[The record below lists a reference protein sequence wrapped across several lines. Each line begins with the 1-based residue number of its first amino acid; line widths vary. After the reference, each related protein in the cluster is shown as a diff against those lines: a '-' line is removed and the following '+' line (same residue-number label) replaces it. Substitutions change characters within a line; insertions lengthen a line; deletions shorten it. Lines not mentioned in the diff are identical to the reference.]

1 MEKIIV
7 LSIPFLGTAFGAAM
21 VFFLKGKMN
30 RKLEKILLGFAS
42 GVMMAASVWSLL
54 MPAIELEQQQ
64 GGIAWFPAAAGF
76 LMGVG
81 FLLALDRLVPRL
93 RPEGKKQ
100 GEADADIQKT
110 VMLVL
115 AVFPQI
121 LGWFAAL
128 VGIYDPTNALFAF
141 MFFCVIILLMSIT
154 AIVSKLN
161 EKSKQ
166 LIQSVALLE
175 KRVRELEDEG

>member
-1 MEKIIV
+1 M
-7 LSIPFLGTAFGAAM
+7 
-21 VFFLKGKMN
+21 
-30 RKLEKILLGFAS
+30 AS
-42 GVMMAASVWSLL
+42 GV
-54 MPAIELEQQQ
+54 
-64 GGIAWFPAAAGF
+64 
-76 LMGVG
+76 
-81 FLLALDRLVPRL
+81 
-93 RPEGKKQ
+93 
-100 GEADADIQKT
+100 

-121 LGWFAAL
+121 LGWLAAL

>member
-1 MEKIIV
+1 MISSKLQIAMLIAV
-7 LSIPFLGTAFGAAM
+7 GLYFLV
-21 VFFLKGKMN
+21 VFQLLK
-30 RKLEKILLGFAS
+30 RKTLNLKYTLLWLAS
-42 GVMMAASVWSLL
+42 GV
-54 MPAIELEQQQ
+54 
-64 GGIAWFPAAAGF
+64 
-76 LMGVG
+76 
-81 FLLALDRLVPRL
+81 
-93 RPEGKKQ
+93 
-100 GEADADIQKT
+100 

-121 LGWFAAL
+121 LGWLAAL

-166 LIQSVALLE
+166 LIQSGALLE